1 MQQNSN
7 YPKFAVVGHPNKG
20 KSSIVSTLALD
31 DSVQI
36 GNTPGTTQV
45 KRSFPLRVDG
55 KVIYELFDTPG
66 FQRARRVLAWLKER
80 EPESANKRLDVV
92 REFVRV
98 HRDDER
104 FRDEIELLEPIVNGA
119 GIIYVVDASK
129 PYGAE
134 YEIEMEI
141 LRWTSQP
148 SMAILNLI
156 GKEDFREDWTRA
168 LGQYF
173 RLVRTFNPLKATFQ
187 EHMQLL
193 ESMAQLK
200 EDWTKPIKEAIE
212 VLQKYHTQKIKRS
225 VDVIVDTMF
234 DTLSYVEKKRL
245 RGESA
250 TPVEIEEIK
259 KRYREKIIKKE
270 KSAEKRIEEIW
281 NHRSVEKISH
291 ILDLDNISLFS
302 KHSASIF
309 GLKQKELILMGAGAG
324 AVGGAGIDLLF
335 GGSSLFA
342 GSLIGGLIGG
352 IGAMVGFDNLYK
364 VKILGQKIGKREL
377 VVGPMENINFP
388 YILLGRIIYY
398 ATAIAKRSHASR
410 EAIEL
415 KDLENFASSIF
426 DKNTRDKLEKVHSL
440 LRDGKEVKEEL
451 REEYRDIIERIYL
464 KLIDDK

>member
-1 MQQNSN
+1 MQQSSS

-66 FQRARRVLAWLKER
+66 FQRARRVLSWLKER
-80 EPESANKRLDVV
+80 ETTADKRLDVV
-92 REFVRV
+92 KEFVRV

-156 GKEDFREDWTRA
+156 GKEDYREDWTRA

-173 RLVRTFNPLKATFQ
+173 RLVRTFNPLKATFK

-200 EDWTKPIKEAIE
+200 EEWTKPIKEAIE
-212 VLQKYHTQKIKRS
+212 ILEKFHNQKIERS

-234 DTLSYVEKKRL
+234 DALSYVERKRL

-250 TPVEIEEIK
+250 SAVEIEEIK
-259 KRYREKIIKKE
+259 RKYREKIIKKE

-302 KHSASIF
+302 KQSASIF

-324 AVGGAGIDLLF
+324 AVGGAGIDLLL

-388 YILLGRIIYY
+388 YILLGRVLYY
-398 ATAIAKRSHASR
+398 ASAIAKRSHASR
-410 EAIEL
+410 ETIEL

-426 DKNTRDKLEKVHSL
+426 DKETRDRLEKVHSL

-451 REEYRDIIERIYL
+451 RKEYRDIIRSIYL
-464 KLIDDK
+464 KLIDR